1 MADKPTPALAMQQ
14 PLSPDENQQTTRPPW
29 APSSS
34 PPTYL
39 PPTPTKE
46 MQDVCALPPDRAS
59 STAPKMQKPCDI
71 NNLMSPPEPAPL
83 ETFRLAGVANAK
95 PASAPGTR
103 VPHQPLSP
111 PVSPFSQATN
121 TISPAPPLNLGGKD
135 PILYPASET
144 ARSASTAPLFTPT
157 PASVNN
163 FRATTER
170 LVSEHIASR
179 PASLFRD
186 STPPRPEDYELA
198 LYFKSNC
205 FRMFQDN
212 PKEWL
217 RKERELL
224 RADRKHTALS
234 FQPSRLPHI
243 LPASRPAVLGPQ
255 SSRAP
260 AVRVH
265 KPKSPKAKAQNP
277 RPIRATPAPARET
290 IRVGTPE
297 PRVRTVAPNREDK
310 DFAALDDLAPPVST
324 LPSKPNSLKVDWKGN
339 ALDLSNDP
347 HRHLLHPDELI
358 LASNLRLDCAT
369 YLTSKRRIFLRRLEC
384 ARIGKEF
391 RKTDAQQACKID
403 VNKASKLWQAYDR
416 VGWLDIEWMREYMNR
431 KA

>member
-1 MADKPTPALAMQQ
+1 MIGYAGGHG
-14 PLSPDENQQTTRPPW
+14 
-29 APSSS
+29 
-34 PPTYL
+34 
-39 PPTPTKE
+39 
-46 MQDVCALPPDRAS
+46 V
-59 STAPKMQKPCDI
+59 PKLQKPCDI
-71 NNLMSPPEPAPL
+71 SNLMSPPEPAPL
-83 ETFRLAGVANAK
+83 DMFRLAGPANKNA
-95 PASAPGTR
+95 ASAPDAC
-103 VPHQPLSP
+103 VLHQPLSP
-111 PVSPFSQATN
+111 PVSPFSKAAN
-121 TISPAPPLNLGGKD
+121 TISPAPSQTLAGGKD
-135 PILYPASET
+135 PILYPTGEFPASAPT
-144 ARSASTAPLFTPT
+144 GPLFTPT
-157 PASVNN
+157 PASVET
-163 FRATTER
+163 FRASTER

-224 RADRKHTALS
+224 RADRKHTKHPALS
-234 FQPSRLPHI
+234 FQPPKLPRLPHI
-243 LPASRPAVLGPQ
+243 LPASKVAVLGPQ
-255 SSRAP
+255 TTKAP
-260 AVRVH
+260 TVRVQ
-265 KPKSPKAKAQNP
+265 KLKSPKVKAQNP
-277 RPIRATPAPARET
+277 KPIRATPLPPPRET

-310 DFAALDDLAPPVST
+310 DFASLKDLSPPLST
-324 LPSKPNSLKVDWKGN
+324 LPPKPNSLKVDWKGN

-403 VNKASKLWQAYDR
+403 VNKASKLWQAYER
-416 VGWLDIEWMREYMNR
+416 VGWLDIEWMREYLAR

>member
-1 MADKPTPALAMQQ
+1 M
-14 PLSPDENQQTTRPPW
+14 
-29 APSSS
+29 
-34 PPTYL
+34 
-39 PPTPTKE
+39 
-46 MQDVCALPPDRAS
+46 
-59 STAPKMQKPCDI
+59 APKLQKPCDI
-71 NNLMSPPEPAPL
+71 SNLMSPPEPAPL
-83 ETFRLAGVANAK
+83 ELFRPTGLGSGK
-95 PASAPGTR
+95 PASAPESR

-111 PVSPFSQATN
+111 PVSPFSQTAN
-121 TISPAPPLNLGGKD
+121 TISPAPALNLGGSKD
-135 PILYPASET
+135 PILYPAGES
-144 ARSASTAPLFTPT
+144 SASAATAPLFTPT
-157 PASVNN
+157 PASVEN

-179 PASLFRD
+179 PVGLFRG
-186 STPPRPEDYELA
+186 STPPKPEDYELA

-234 FQPSRLPHI
+234 FQPTRLPHI

-255 SSRAP
+255 TTKAP
-260 AVRVH
+260 MVRVQ
-265 KPKSPKAKAQNP
+265 KLKSPKVKAQNP
-277 RPIRATPAPARET
+277 RPIRATPAPSRET

-310 DFAALDDLAPPVST
+310 DFAALEDLSPPLNT
-324 LPSKPNSLKVDWKGN
+324 LPAKPNSLKVDWKGN

-347 HRHLLHPDELI
+347 NRHLLHPDELI

-403 VNKASKLWQAYDR
+403 VNKASKLWQAYER
-416 VGWLDIEWMREYMNR
+416 VGWLDIEWMREYLGR

>member
-1 MADKPTPALAMQQ
+1 
-14 PLSPDENQQTTRPPW
+14 
-29 APSSS
+29 
-34 PPTYL
+34 
-39 PPTPTKE
+39 
-46 MQDVCALPPDRAS
+46 
-59 STAPKMQKPCDI
+59 MQKPCDI
-71 NNLMSPPEPAPL
+71 SNLMSPPEPAPL
-83 ETFRLAGVANAK
+83 DTFRLAGVANGK
-95 PASAPGTR
+95 PASVPGMR

-111 PVSPFSQATN
+111 PVSPFSQPAN

-135 PILYPASET
+135 PILYPATNEP
-144 ARSASTAPLFTPT
+144 AASASTGPLFTPT
-157 PASVNN
+157 PASVDN

-179 PASLFRD
+179 PASFFRG

-234 FQPSRLPHI
+234 FLPTRLPHI

-255 SSRAP
+255 STRAP
-260 AVRVH
+260 AVRIH
-265 KPKSPKAKAQNP
+265 KPKSPKAKTQNP

-310 DFAALDDLAPPVST
+310 DFASLDDLAPPVNT